1 MTGIYLGRLGG
12 RYHNS
17 IVMDGARI
25 RIINKSSGRGSS
37 WSEPCRVE
45 RKIRKNDKNAKK
57 ERGFVRVKIWSII
70 PCNTCQENLEENGR
84 KK

>member
-45 RKIRKNDKNAKK
+45 KK
-57 ERGFVRVKIWSII
+57 TKKRGDSESV
-70 PCNTCQENLEENGR
+70 G
-84 KK
+84 KKHMLLWRNVGE

>member
-25 RIINKSSGRGSS
+25 RVINKLRSRQLVARTLLVGSG
-37 WSEPCRVE
+37 
-45 RKIRKNDKNAKK
+45 KNTKMWNKAKM
-57 ERGFVRVKIWSII
+57 
-70 PCNTCQENLEENGR
+70 
-84 KK
+84 

>member
-45 RKIRKNDKNAKK
+45 KKTRKRGEDVKMAKWQK
-57 ERGFVRVKIWSII
+57 E
-70 PCNTCQENLEENGR
+70 EE
-84 KK
+84 KMPMAKLPAKYF